1 MGGEGVAGGR
11 WWGVDG
17 RRWSLSITEICQ
29 SLMGAAL
36 PRDNAGENKDYLFI
50 RISQKEIKAKVVAD
64 GWGTYT

>member
-1 MGGEGVAGGR
+1 MGGEGVGGGR

-36 PRDNAGENKDYLFI
+36 PRDSEGK
-50 RISQKEIKAKVVAD
+50 IKIIHL
-64 GWGTYT
+64 